1 MLDENNIEEI
11 LLCILNID
19 SYIELNEEIIN
30 YLYII
35 LKKGFNSDDYDIKN
49 LSIELFS
56 ILLKSSKKE
65 EIITCLLSDC
75 SEITQ
80 REFRGYYQLI
90 QKVDETSK
98 KDLNKV
104 MNQLKEHKNY
114 FIKTIANS
122 DL

>member
-1 MLDENNIEEI
+1 MRSIQTTVLSLKNYNIA
-11 LLCILNID
+11 
-19 SYIELNEEIIN
+19 
-30 YLYII
+30 
-35 LKKGFNSDDYDIKN
+35 
-49 LSIELFS
+49 
-56 ILLKSSKKE
+56 KSSKKE
-65 EIITCLLSDC
+65 EIITCFLSDC

-90 QKVDETSK
+90 QKVDETLK

-104 MNQLKEHKNY
+104 VNQLKEHKNY